1 MKTCMAGIIA
11 PFDIPY
17 CREWI
22 EYHSQL
28 GIDEFIL
35 TLNDFSEEQETQ
47 IRRLI
52 DHIDGTRVRL
62 LKMDGPR
69 M

>member
-1 MKTCMAGIIA
+1 MKTCIAGIIA

-35 TLNDFSEEQETQ
+35 TLNDFSEEQET
-47 IRRLI
+47 
-52 DHIDGTRVRL
+52 
-62 LKMDGPR
+62 
-69 M
+69 

>member
-1 MKTCMAGIIA
+1 MKICIAGIIA

-17 CREWI
+17 CKEWI
-22 EYHSQL
+22 EWHGQL
-28 GIDEFIL
+28 GIDECIL
-35 TLNDFSEEQETQ
+35 TLNDFSEEEETQ
-47 IRRLI
+47 IRKLI
-52 DHIDGTRVRL
+52 DRIDGVKVRL